1 MTNTERGCIIR
12 VDIKK
17 GQCPKGLNLTMINK
31 EELAKLSRDEVRK
44 LFYEKRKACRTCA
57 QFGEMIFN
65 DQEYILIKERLSE
78 YLIEE
83 KNKKNDKT
91 RND

>member
-1 MTNTERGCIIR
+1 
-12 VDIKK
+12 
-17 GQCPKGLNLTMINK
+17 MINK

-65 DQEYILIKERLSE
+65 DPEYILIKERLSE
-78 YLIEE
+78 YLKRRLLKGEH
-83 KNKKNDKT
+83 NNGTD
-91 RND
+91 N

>member
-1 MTNTERGCIIR
+1 MDKVPEE
-12 VDIKK
+12 
-17 GQCPKGLNLTMINK
+17 LNMISK

-44 LFYEKRKACRTCA
+44 LFYKKRKACRTCA

-78 YLIEE
+78 YLIKE
-83 KNKKNDKT
+83 KNKK
-91 RND
+91 

>member
-1 MTNTERGCIIR
+1 
-12 VDIKK
+12 
-17 GQCPKGLNLTMINK
+17 MINK
-31 EELAKLSRDEVRK
+31 KELAKLSRDEVRK

-78 YLIEE
+78 YLKRRLLKGEY
-83 KNKKNDKT
+83 NNGTD
-91 RND
+91 N

>member
-1 MTNTERGCIIR
+1 
-12 VDIKK
+12 
-17 GQCPKGLNLTMINK
+17 MINK

-78 YLIEE
+78 YLKRRLLKGEH
-83 KNKKNDKT
+83 NNGTD
-91 RND
+91 N

>member
-1 MTNTERGCIIR
+1 
-12 VDIKK
+12 
-17 GQCPKGLNLTMINK
+17 MINK

-78 YLIEE
+78 YLKRRLLKGEY
-83 KNKKNDKT
+83 NNGT
-91 RND
+91 YN